1 MKILICDNEQRHLD
15 NIQNHVSL
23 YMQNHFVPAEFFVT
37 TEPQSIMKN
46 ETAFDLAFLDVEMP
60 EMDGISVAKELK
72 RRNSRVVLFLVTAFD
87 QYLDEAMDLH
97 VFRFFEK
104 PLNIQRLYASLDKA
118 MEYLDE
124 TYVDV
129 FFYGEDGTK
138 KVCVD
143 NIILVKTENR
153 KTYVL
158 TTNGEFIT
166 RETMDDWRK
175 KIPNTFFCAVHKS
188 FLINLHYVTAYHYR
202 ELYLNEK
209 IRIPISSRNQAAFH
223 KYWFNYLQRR

>member
-1 MKILICDNEQRHLD
+1 MKILICDDEQRHLE
-15 NIQNHVSL
+15 NIKNHVSL
-23 YMQNHFVPAEFFVT
+23 YMQNHFVPAEFFTT
-37 TEPQSIMKN
+37 TEPEKIL
-46 ETAFDLAFLDVEMP
+46 ETPTVYDLAFLDVQMP
-60 EMDGISVAKELK
+60 NTDGIAVAKELK
-72 RRNSRVVLFLVTAFD
+72 RRNSRVVLFLVTAYD
-87 QYLDEAMDLH
+87 EYLDEAMDLH

-104 PLNIQRLYASLDKA
+104 PLNVQRLYASLDKA

-129 FFYGEDGTK
+129 FFNGEDGAK

-143 NIILVKTENR
+143 DIILIKTENR

-158 TTNGEFIT
+158 TAEGEFTT
-166 RETMDDWRK
+166 RETMDAWREK
-175 KIPNTFFCAVHKS
+175 LPNSFFYAVHKS

-202 ELYLNEK
+202 ELTINEK
-209 IRIPISSRNQAAFH
+209 IRVPISSRNQAAFH